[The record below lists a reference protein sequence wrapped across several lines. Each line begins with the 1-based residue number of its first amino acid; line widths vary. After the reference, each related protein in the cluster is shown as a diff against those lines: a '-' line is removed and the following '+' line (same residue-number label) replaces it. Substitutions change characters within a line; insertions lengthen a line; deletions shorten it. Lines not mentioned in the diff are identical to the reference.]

1 MVRKETRFIPIQKK
15 LPYMKFPLIS
25 ILLAVVI
32 LIWNPVHNLFYY
44 IGVIVCMITLALT
57 FMDLIEL
64 HNQLTTRR
72 LPQLNKRGGD
82 EYV

>member
-1 MVRKETRFIPIQKK
+1 
-15 LPYMKFPLIS
+15 MKFPLIS
-25 ILLAVVI
+25 ILLAVLI

-44 IGVIVCMITLALT
+44 IGVIVCMITLVLT

-64 HNQLTTRR
+64 HNQLTTRK